1 MPANLP
7 PQYYELER
15 EFRACKDPQEK
26 LRMAQELLRI
36 MPKHKGTDKLQADM
50 KAKISLL
57 RKEVDEKHHQ
67 AGAKHGGVTH
77 DYIEAEGAAQ
87 VIFVGAPNSGKS
99 SLLAAMSHAKPLVAD
114 YPYATRE
121 PLAGMTLFETV
132 HFQLIDTPPISDEL
146 FESYLLNLVR
156 NADVVALVCDLT
168 DNQIEQHTE
177 YILSTLEEKRIRLMP
192 NLGHPPDDLRVVG
205 KLTIILAHKFDE
217 ELPTARSWLD
227 QRFAGFT
234 VVPTSIL
241 DDTSLDSFKRAVFES
256 LGVIRVYTKHI
267 GKDVELIDPVIL
279 PKGATVEEAAAAI
292 HKDFAANL
300 KFAKVWGVGKFD
312 GQRVQKEFVLSDRDV
327 IEFHI

>member
-36 MPKHKGTDKLQADM
+36 MPKHKGTDKLQAEM

-57 RKEVDEKHHQ
+57 RKEVEQAHQ
-67 AGAKHGGVTH
+67 QPGGKHGGVAH
-77 DYIEAEGAAQ
+77 DYIESEGSAQ
-87 VIFVGAPNSGKS
+87 IIFIGAPNSGKS
-99 SLLAAMSHAKPLVAD
+99 SLLASMTHAKPIVAD

-121 PLAGMTLFETV
+121 PLPGMTIFETV

-146 FESYLLNLVR
+146 FEPYMTNLVR
-156 NADVVALVCDLT
+156 NADIVALVCDLT
-168 DNQIEQHTE
+168 DSQIEPHTE
-177 YILSTLEEKRIRLMP
+177 FIIRALEEKKIKLTP
-192 NLGHPPDDLRVVG
+192 NLEHPPDDLRYVG
-205 KLTIILAHKFDE
+205 KPTLILAHKSDE
-217 ELPTARSWLD
+217 ELAFAREWLNK
-227 QRFAGFT
+227 RFAGFT
-234 VVPTSIL
+234 VIPTTIL
-241 DDTSLDSFKRAVFES
+241 DESTLEDFKRAAFQS

-279 PKGATVEEAAAAI
+279 PIGASVEEAAGAI

-300 KFAKVWGVGKFD
+300 KFAKVWGSGKFD
-312 GQRVQKEFVLSDRDV
+312 GQRVQKDFILSDRDI

>member
-36 MPKHKGTDKLQADM
+36 MPKHKGTDKLQAEM

-57 RKEVDEKHHQ
+57 RKEVEQ
-67 AGAKHGGVTH
+67 AHLQPGGKHGGVAH
-77 DYIEAEGAAQ
+77 DYIESEGSAQ
-87 VIFVGAPNSGKS
+87 IIFVGAPNCGKS
-99 SLLAAMSHAKPLVAD
+99 SLLASMTHAKPIVAD
-114 YPYATRE
+114 YPYSTRE
-121 PLAGMTLFETV
+121 PLTGMTIFETV

-146 FESYLLNLVR
+146 FETYMTNLVR

-168 DNQIEQHTE
+168 DNHVASHTE
-177 YILSTLEEKRIRLMP
+177 FIVKALEEKKIRLIP
-192 NLGHPPDDLRVVG
+192 SLDKAPDDLRYVG
-205 KLTIILAHKFDE
+205 KLTLILAHKCDDE
-217 ELPTARSWLD
+217 LSESRAWLD
-227 QRFAGFT
+227 QRFAGYRII
-234 VVPTSIL
+234 PTTILEESTL
-241 DDTSLDSFKRAVFES
+241 DDFKRAVFQS

-267 GKDVELIDPVIL
+267 GKDVELVDPVIL
-279 PKGATVEEAAAAI
+279 PTGATVEEAAGAI

-300 KFAKVWGVGKFD
+300 KFAKVWGAGKFD
-312 GQRVQKEFVLSDRDV
+312 GQRVQKDFVLSDRDV